1 MSDGPA
7 VLAVETAT
15 DACSVA
21 LALGGEVCSRH
32 EVVPRQHQQRLFA
45 MVRELAGDRPL
56 AGLGLD
62 VIAYGRGPGSFTGLR
77 IAAAA
82 AQGLAFSLGL
92 PVAGVPTLAAQAR
105 TALRQGAA
113 AADALILSTIDARIG
128 ELYWALYE
136 VPAGAV
142 DGLPV
147 ALTEPA
153 VCRPEALPVAAI
165 TVAAAGRPL
174 YLVGSGAGLADAFP
188 PGLPAFAGTAPALLP
203 EARDLVPFARASLAA
218 GEATGAAAVA
228 PLYVQGGDRWKTLA
242 EQGRAQ

>member
-1 MSDGPA
+1 MSHGAA

-21 LALGGEVCSRH
+21 LALGGELRRRH

-45 MVRELAGDRPL
+45 MLRELAGEQPL
-56 AGLGLD
+56 AGLGLEL
-62 VIAYGRGPGSFTGLR
+62 IAYGRGPGSFTGLR

-92 PVAGVPTLAAQAR
+92 PVAGIPTLAIQAR

-113 AADALILSTIDARIG
+113 APEAIILSTIDARIG

-136 VPAGAV
+136 AA
-142 DGLPV
+142 DGLPQ
-147 ALTEPA
+147 ALTAPA

-165 TVAAAGRPL
+165 TAAAAGRPL
-174 YLVGSGAGLADAFP
+174 CLIGSGAGLADAFP
-188 PGLPAFAGTAPALLP
+188 AGLPHLAGTAPALLP
-203 EARDLVPFARASLAA
+203 EAEDLVPLARASLAA
-218 GEATGAAAVA
+218 GEAGSAAAVA

-242 EQGRAQ
+242 EQGRAS